1 MDTGSVQVIKAVAT
15 QGRGDAWTDG
25 SGASQWV
32 TSYKVL
38 VSNDAST
45 WTPVD
50 AGFTFTGNVGKGDP
64 VVRNNFAAAVTARYV
79 RIEPVTWSGRI
90 AMRAGVYLCS

>member
-15 QGRGDAWTDG
+15 QGRGDSMRTR
-25 SGASQWV
+25 WV
-32 TSYKVL
+32 TSYTVS

-50 AGFTFTGNVGKGDP
+50 AGSTFTGNVEAGDP
-64 VVRNNFAAAVTARYV
+64 VVTNNFAAAVTARYV
-79 RIEPVTWSGRI
+79 RIEPVTWTAGL
-90 AMRAGVYLCS
+90 ANMRAGVYLCS